1 MSEIQAGDGWR
12 LLGPDER
19 VRALADE
26 RYGLTDGEWHPVSPM
41 HYLWKASDFHA
52 VRRRIPA
59 KPEAMVVDDRNGQLA
74 ASAALSDCCLV
85 QIGGGRGRETIVLS
99 GNQEIRQLAD
109 WLTRYA
115 DWREAQGATGNG
127 SD

>member
-12 LLGPDER
+12 LLGPDEVIR
-19 VRALADE
+19 KGDE
-26 RYGLTDGEWHPVSPM
+26 
-41 HYLWKASDFHA
+41 HYTGNNWIETEDMGFVVAEDTY
-52 VRRRIPA
+52 RRRIPA

-99 GNQEIRQLAD
+99 GTQEARQLAD

-115 DWREAQGATGNG
+115 DWREAQDSVAKTPPN
-127 SD
+127 

>member
-1 MSEIQAGDGWR
+1 MSEIEAGEGWR
-12 LLGPDER
+12 LLGPDEV
-19 VRALADE
+19 VRDGDE
-26 RYGLTDGEWHPVSPM
+26 PWHRFEKRWMYGLMEVPYTA
-41 HYLWKASDFHA
+41 KAYHA